1 MSIHIL
7 PSADQNKLWS
17 PLGFIIWQQ
26 LTRWVIRHQS
36 SLSQRSQR
44 SRIRIG
50 RGLIAKTSWYNPNN
64 VSTPNIN
71 MRLYIISWLLIWT
84 NNLIFIHN
92 SSWNAYWTSG
102 ISRAIK
108 ITNRIHAKGAWG
120 VVLHFQIVQ
129 NHTSWAK
136 KKKTINDANGEWQ
149 SQILLYIPTTCPVT
163 GWIYSTSLNPLSQK
177 GTRAMQQRPGK
188 KTDCSSNNPSQ
199 KTRLVT

>member
-1 MSIHIL
+1 M
-7 PSADQNKLWS
+7 NM
-17 PLGFIIWQQ
+17 
-26 LTRWVIRHQS
+26 TQS

-50 RGLIAKTSWYNPNN
+50 RGLIAKTSWYN
-64 VSTPNIN
+64 VSTPNIS

-136 KKKTINDANGEWQ
+136 KKKQSMMQMVNGKVLI
-149 SQILLYIPTTCPVT
+149 QILLYIPTTCPVT

>member
-1 MSIHIL
+1 
-7 PSADQNKLWS
+7 
-17 PLGFIIWQQ
+17 
-26 LTRWVIRHQS
+26 
-36 SLSQRSQR
+36 
-44 SRIRIG
+44 
-50 RGLIAKTSWYNPNN
+50 
-64 VSTPNIN
+64 

-92 SSWNAYWTSG
+92 YYYSSWNAYWTSG

-136 KKKTINDANGEWQ
+136 KKKQSMMQMVNGKVLI
-149 SQILLYIPTTCPVT
+149 QILLYIPTTCPVT